1 VHLSTE
7 QLPGAAQRK
16 VVAMPSSKLRAS
28 GGAAAPRTYTLA
40 SVAIPLVKLVEQARQ
55 GDASAWGDLVERLQG
70 VVWRT
75 TADQGLNSEDRQDV
89 FAATFFRLFEHLGRI
104 REPEKLPGWV
114 ATTARNESRQM
125 MRSRR
130 RVELREEFEPTDPVE
145 SADVADGLLDGELRV
160 ALRGAFRRL
169 GLPCQELLRLST
181 AVPAISYDQISEI
194 TGITRN
200 SLGPTRHRCLERLRH
215 TPELQPFLKGGRS

>member
-1 VHLSTE
+1 
-7 QLPGAAQRK
+7 
-16 VVAMPSSKLRAS
+16 MPTSKLRAS
-28 GGAAAPRTYTLA
+28 GTAARKVTGRATGSPTYTLA
-40 SVAIPLVKLVEQARQ
+40 TVTIPLVELVEKARD
-55 GDASAWGDLVERLQG
+55 GDASAWGALVERLQG
-70 VVWRT
+70 LVWRV
-75 TADQGLNSEDRQDV
+75 TADQGMNSEDRQDV

-125 MRSRR
+125 MRTRR
-130 RVELREEFEPTDPVE
+130 RVELREDFEPTAPVD
-145 SADVADGLLDGELRV
+145 SADLADGLLDGELKS

-194 TGITRN
+194 TGIARN
-200 SLGPTRHRCLERLRH
+200 SLGPTRHRCLERLRQ
-215 TPELQPFLKGGRS
+215 TPELQPFLQGARP